1 MDSILHILPHRYP
14 TSDLIPNES
23 YYADMEGWS
32 SSLTY
37 SHPAT
42 SVKDAYA
49 VQATLPPT
57 YSWEFPGFRGI
68 LLRVR
73 MDATNP
79 VQISE

>member
-1 MDSILHILPHRYP
+1 
-14 TSDLIPNES
+14 
-23 YYADMEGWS
+23 MEGWS

-79 VQISE
+79 VQIPE